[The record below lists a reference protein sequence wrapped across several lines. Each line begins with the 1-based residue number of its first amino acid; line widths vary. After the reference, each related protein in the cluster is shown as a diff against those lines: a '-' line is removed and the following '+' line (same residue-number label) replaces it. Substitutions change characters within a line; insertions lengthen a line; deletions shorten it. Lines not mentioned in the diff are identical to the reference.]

1 MALSLKKEF
10 DGCLSE
16 DFKTAINSAAAVA
29 ENYGIKIYLIGGVV
43 RDLIMHSSVKDI
55 DIAVEGNAVDF
66 CRLLEQ
72 NLCCKISALQENLL
86 TAKVL
91 FDNNIEI
98 DFASTREEKYLKSGN
113 LPEAYN
119 FGCSLEKDVK
129 RRDFTINTLAI
140 TLTGDDKFLLID
152 YYNGYS
158 DIQNKLVRILHEKSF
173 IDDPS
178 RIIRALKFKLRFN
191 FEFEDKTY
199 TLMQQY
205 LSKPDKSI
213 PMERIKNELY
223 QYFSIPKKSIYNSLL
238 KYGIYKLISDKP
250 YNQFD
255 ENRLDEIQKYN
266 IIDNISFFYTSLLI
280 INDEEIF
287 INLTAK
293 EMKIIKEIKDLLNS
307 KCNNNKFEI
316 YKKYADKEKLALAV
330 YYIMTNDKTLIL
342 FLEKLRYTKI
352 LINGKDLI
360 NIGLNPSPKFS
371 KIFDEVLKE
380 KLENHIKTKEEEI
393 NFVKQL
399 IKKGE

>member
-98 DFASTREEKYLKSGN
+98 DFASTREEKYLKSGY

-140 TLTGDDKFLLID
+140 NLTGDDKFLLID

-223 QYFSIPKKSIYNSLL
+223 QYFSIPKKDIYNNLL

-307 KCNNNKFEI
+307 KCNNKKFEI

>member
-98 DFASTREEKYLKSGN
+98 DFASTREEKYLKSGY

-140 TLTGDDKFLLID
+140 NLTGDDKFLLID

-191 FEFEDKTY
+191 FEFEDNTY
-199 TLMQQY
+199 TLMQLY

-223 QYFSIPKKSIYNSLL
+223 QYFSIPKKGIYNNLL

-255 ENRLDEIQKYN
+255 ENRLLEIQKYN

-287 INLTAK
+287 LNLTAK

-352 LINGKDLI
+352 LINGNDLI
-360 NIGLNPSPKFS
+360 NIGLNPSPKFN

-393 NFVKQL
+393 NFVKQI